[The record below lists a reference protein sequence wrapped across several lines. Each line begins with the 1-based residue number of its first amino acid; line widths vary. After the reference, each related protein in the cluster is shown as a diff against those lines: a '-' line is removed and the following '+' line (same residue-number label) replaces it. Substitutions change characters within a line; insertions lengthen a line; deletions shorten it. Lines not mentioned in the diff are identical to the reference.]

1 MKNTLLILAAVASG
15 VLLTACSQKQA
26 SDYAVVYGSD
36 GQKVAKITGQQSI
49 DYLSNLVG
57 DGVGSAKPA
66 ALPNESK
73 VRYHYVLHQVKPAKK
88 IDLYVYP
95 TKPGY
100 VRVKGIPV
108 ENNKVW
114 QLSSSLGMKLLKP
127 QTLAK

>member
-1 MKNTLLILAAVASG
+1 MKKNLVLLAVAASG

-26 SDYAVVYGSD
+26 SDYAVVYGRD
-36 GQKVAKITGQQSI
+36 GQKVAKITEQKSI

-66 ALPNESK
+66 VLPNDVK

-95 TKPGY
+95 TRPGY
-100 VRVKGIPV
+100 VRVKGIPI

-114 QLSSSLGMKLLKP
+114 KLSSSFGTKLLRPKS
-127 QTLAK
+127 LAK